1 MDHLSCSQMN
11 LYMQC
16 GLKYK
21 FLYLDKLPRPFKSSG
36 LAFGSAFHSALA
48 WFHKKRMN
56 GNDAPLDTLFK
67 IFDADWYAQKTGD
80 EIRYKSGDS
89 EMKFKAM
96 ARELLSLYVNHNNV
110 KPLEAE
116 MSFVVPLVNP
126 ATGEKLDVNFEGFI
140 DLVEK
145 NDTIAEFK
153 TSSQTMNQNEVDN
166 HLQLTAYSYA
176 YEMLYQ
182 KPPKLLKLVDFVK
195 TKKPKVVVLE
205 TSSEN
210 LDYRRFFYLAK
221 EILKGIQSGVFFPR
235 QSFICKDCE
244 YTKPCKAWRCD

>member
-1 MDHLSCSQMN
+1 VDHLSCSQMN

-16 GLKYK
+16 SLKYK
-21 FLYLDKLPRPFKSSG
+21 FLYVDKLPRPFKSSG
-36 LAFGSAFHSALA
+36 LAFGSAFHSTLA
-48 WFHKKRMN
+48 WFHRKRMN
-56 GNDAPLDTLFK
+56 GNDVPMETLFK

-110 KPLEAE
+110 KPMEAE
-116 MSFVVPLVNP
+116 MPFVIPLVNP
-126 ATGEKLDVNFEGFI
+126 LTGETLDVNFEGFI

-145 NDTIAEFK
+145 NGAIDEFK
-153 TSSQTMNQNEVDN
+153 TSSQTMNASEVDN

-176 YEMLYQ
+176 YETLFQ

-205 TSSEN
+205 TTSDK
-210 LDYRRFFYLAK
+210 LDYQRFFNLAR
-221 EILKGIQSGVFFPR
+221 EIRKGIRSRMFFPR
-235 QSFICKDCE
+235 QSFMCKDCE
-244 YTKPCKAWRCD
+244 YAKPCKAWKGD

>member
-1 MDHLSCSQMN
+1 VDHLSCSQMN

-16 GLKYK
+16 SLKYK
-21 FLYLDKLPRPFKSSG
+21 YLYLDKLPKPFKPSG

-48 WFHKKRMN
+48 WFHKQRMN
-56 GNDAPLDTLFK
+56 GNDVTLEKLFK
-67 IFDADWYAQKTGD
+67 IFDADWYAQKIGD
-80 EIRYKSGDS
+80 DIRYKSGDS
-89 EMKFKAM
+89 DMNLRVIAK
-96 ARELLSLYVNHNNV
+96 ELLTLYFNNDHV

-116 MSFVVPLVNP
+116 MPFVVPLINP

-182 KPPKLLKLVDFVK
+182 RPPKRLKLVDFVK
-195 TKKPKVVVLE
+195 TKKPRVVVLE
-205 TSSEN
+205 ASCEN
-210 LDYRRFFYLAK
+210 LDYRRFFNLAK
-221 EILKGIQSGVFFPR
+221 EILRGIQSGVFFPR

-244 YTKPCKAWRCD
+244 YAKPCTAWKGD